1 MLAARSKKE
10 SVVATLTT
18 IVEKPSRIVA
28 IAEAVVVNVIW
39 ASTFILIKI
48 GLHDLGPLTLSGL
61 RYFVGFLILFP
72 LLARNRHAPREWTP
86 RLWIRLILIGVAAYV
101 VGNGALFW
109 ALQFVPATTGSFI
122 LSLLPLPVLFAGIFW
137 LREIPTR
144 WQFAGIAVALI
155 GSVLFFSPG
164 LSVGEPFA
172 VAVALFG
179 LTGFVVFGILGRE
192 VARDRQVD
200 TLSLTA
206 IPLAI
211 GGGLALVIALLTEGM
226 PRFSPTSLV
235 VVLWLAAINTAL
247 GYVLY
252 YHSLQVLTAFEMNM
266 LNDLAPL
273 ITATLAWLFLGEK
286 VEMIQIAGIVTVIT
300 GIALVEWGRR
310 NGRNHSEEE
319 ATGGVTRLERGST
332 KRSSREK
339 VSL

>member
-1 MLAARSKKE
+1 L
-10 SVVATLTT
+10 
-18 IVEKPSRIVA
+18 
-28 IAEAVVVNVIW
+28 VVNVFW

-48 GLHDLGPLTLSGL
+48 GLRDLGPLTLSGM
-61 RYFVGFLILFP
+61 RYFVGFLILLP
-72 LLARNRHAPREWTP
+72 LLARNKRAARTWPA

-144 WQFAGIAVALI
+144 WQLAGIAVALV

-164 LSVGEPFA
+164 LRAGEPFA
-172 VAVALFG
+172 IAVALFG
-179 LTGFVVFGILGRE
+179 LIGFVVFGILGRE

-226 PRFSPTSLV
+226 PRFSPASFV

-247 GYVLY
+247 GYALY

-286 VEMIQIAGIVTVIT
+286 VEIVQIVGIVTVIA

-310 NGRNHSEEE
+310 NGGSHSEEE
-319 ATGGVTRLERGST
+319 AMAGVIRLERDAT
-332 KRSSREK
+332 VCSSREK
-339 VSL
+339 VSP